1 MKEAIYVPGGPGAVP
16 TKSVEGVFGRRRA
29 VRLAGWDDFDT
40 SNQTAT
46 WMVRQGKLPEETVR
60 AANAARI

>member
-1 MKEAIYVPGGPGAVP
+1 MP
-16 TKSVEGVFGRRRA
+16 TKSVESVFGQRRV

-40 SNQTAT
+40 SNQIAT
-46 WMVRQGKLPEETVR
+46 WMVRQGKLPEETVC